1 MKLLLAVLLAVL
13 LAERVVLDSLLC
25 SASAFSGPVSL
36 APASA
41 VRSSAV
47 TMGPKKPANGL
58 TEWLMGGRD
67 GSLELLSGATRKEI
81 VEKRFDIVYDTRP
94 RGKAATKS
102 ASNAKSGTI
111 NPKDAK
117 TW

>member
-1 MKLLLAVLLAVL
+1 MLRRAITMQKILTLAFVA
-13 LAERVVLDSLLC
+13 

-94 RGKAATKS
+94 RGKAAAKP
-102 ASNAKSGTI
+102 AGNAKSGTI
-111 NPKDAK
+111 NPRDAK

>member
-1 MKLLLAVLLAVL
+1 MRFLVSQKVTMQKILTLAFVA
-13 LAERVVLDSLLC
+13 

-94 RGKAATKS
+94 RGKAAAKP
-102 ASNAKSGTI
+102 AGNAKSGTI
-111 NPKDAK
+111 NPRDAK